1 MMEHGLPDILV
12 ITGPTGVGK
21 SEAAVIAAEQLN
33 GEIVSADSRQV
44 YRGLVVGT
52 DAPSPELRRRITHHL
67 INERDPRQVW
77 SAGAFAAEAAAIIE
91 RIIARGR
98 QPLVVG
104 GSGFYIRALTE
115 GLFEEPPADR
125 NERNRVRARL
135 KSRLEREGPAVLHAE
150 LARCDPEWAHPVDET
165 DSQRILR
172 GLEVH
177 ELHGV
182 PLTDLQ
188 EERQNKPPLEAVW
201 CTVLLE
207 RDREELYGRLNA
219 RVEILMNS
227 GWLAEAR
234 SLMSARIPADA
245 PGLTG
250 LGYDLLFKHLN
261 GMISFDTA
269 VEGICQEHRNYAKR
283 QLSWFGAMEAHRI
296 SLVPEDGPGETA
308 AKILSVWRKHLKT
321 GSVKC

>member
-1 MMEHGLPDILV
+1 
-12 ITGPTGVGK
+12 
-21 SEAAVIAAEQLN
+21 
-33 GEIVSADSRQV
+33 
-44 YRGLVVGT
+44 
-52 DAPSPELRRRITHHL
+52 
-67 INERDPRQVW
+67 
-77 SAGAFAAEAAAIIE
+77 
-91 RIIARGR
+91 
-98 QPLVVG
+98 
-104 GSGFYIRALTE
+104 
-115 GLFEEPPADR
+115 
-125 NERNRVRARL
+125 
-135 KSRLEREGPAVLHAE
+135 
-150 LARCDPEWAHPVDET
+150 
-165 DSQRILR
+165 
-172 GLEVH
+172 
-177 ELHGV
+177 
-182 PLTDLQ
+182 
-188 EERQNKPPLEAVW
+188 
-201 CTVLLE
+201 
-207 RDREELYGRLNA
+207 
-219 RVEILMNS
+219 LMNS